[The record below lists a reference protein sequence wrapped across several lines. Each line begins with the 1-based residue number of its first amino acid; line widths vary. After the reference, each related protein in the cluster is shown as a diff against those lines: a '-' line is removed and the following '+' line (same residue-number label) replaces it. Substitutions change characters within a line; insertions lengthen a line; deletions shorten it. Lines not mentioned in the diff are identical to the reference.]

1 MNWMLLLH
9 NLVTSVVFSVVGL
22 AVFALGF
29 VILDKLTPYNLWQEL
44 IEKKNTALALVVG
57 FACLGVAL
65 IIAACLHG

>member
-1 MNWMLLLH
+1 MNWMLLLQ

-22 AVFALGF
+22 AVFVLGF
-29 VILDKLTPYNLWQEL
+29 VVLDKLTPYNLWQEL